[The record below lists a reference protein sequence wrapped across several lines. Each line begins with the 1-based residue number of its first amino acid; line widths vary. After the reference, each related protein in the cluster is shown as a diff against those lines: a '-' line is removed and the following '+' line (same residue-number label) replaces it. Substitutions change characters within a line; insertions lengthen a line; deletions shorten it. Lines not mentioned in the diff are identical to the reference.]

1 MTAADP
7 NPAPNPRGGLWPVVA
22 RELGMIA
29 HSPFMLLFVFILP
42 LAMFGLL
49 AAIFYQEIP
58 RDLPV
63 AVCDRDDSVLSRR
76 MARCMD
82 AAPALAV
89 TNHVRDVRE
98 GASLIRQGRAYA
110 LVYLPAGLESDALRG
125 EAPAVTVYFNNQWLL
140 TSGVINRAVRD
151 VVGYA
156 SAGADVRTRM
166 ARGESPAQAL
176 EHYEPIRMDQHLL
189 FNPNMN
195 YRYFLLPALLPVM
208 LQIFIVVVMVRAT
221 GGEFRHGTA
230 GDWLAAA
237 GGRPWLAILGKAL
250 PYTLSFFVLGGF
262 MWSLLIRFCNVPLH
276 GELWMLLAG
285 TAVFVLAYQSMGC
298 FFVGLSANLRMA
310 NTVAGF
316 YCGPAFAFAG
326 ITFPVV
332 ALPLPAQCWS
342 NLLPLRHYVCI
353 IMQQAMQGAPVQVSG
368 YSLLALA
375 AFILV
380 PPLVFIPRMGRFMR
394 DPSCWGRL

>member
-1 MTAADP
+1 MI
-7 NPAPNPRGGLWPVVA
+7 

-42 LAMFGLL
+42 VIMFGLL
-49 AAIFYQEIP
+49 TAIFWQEIP

-63 AVCDRDDSVLSRR
+63 AVCDRDDSAFSRR
-76 MARCMD
+76 LTRFMD
-82 AAPALAV
+82 ASPALAV
-89 TNHVRDVRE
+89 REAVRDVGEGAALIRE
-98 GASLIRQGRAYA
+98 GKAYA
-110 LVYLPAGLESDALRG
+110 LIHLPAGLEHDTLRG
-125 EAPAVTVYFNNQWLL
+125 EAPAVTVYYNNQWLL

-156 SAGADVRTRM
+156 SAGADVRMRM
-166 ARGESPAQAL
+166 ARGESPSQAL
-176 EHYEPIRMDQHLL
+176 ERYEPIRLDQHLL

-208 LQIFIVVVMVRAT
+208 LQIFVVVVMVRAM
-221 GGEFRHGTA
+221 GGEFRYGTA
-230 GDWLAAA
+230 GAWLAAA

-250 PYTLSFFVLGGF
+250 PYTISFFVLGMF

-276 GELWMLLAG
+276 GDLRVLLAG
-285 TAVFVLAYQSMGC
+285 TAVFILAYQSMGC
-298 FFVGLSANLRMA
+298 LMVGLGANLRFA
-310 NTVAGF
+310 NTAAGF

-332 ALPLPAQCWS
+332 ALPMPAQVWS
-342 NLLPLRHYVCI
+342 NLLPLKHFVLI
-353 IMQQAMQGAPVQVSG
+353 LMQQAMQGAPAQASG
-368 YSLLALA
+368 PPLFALM
-375 AFILV
+375 AFAFL

-394 DPSCWGRL
+394 DISYWGRL

>member
-1 MTAADP
+1 
-7 NPAPNPRGGLWPVVA
+7 VVA
-22 RELGMIA
+22 RELHMIA
-29 HSPFMLLFVFILP
+29 HSPFMMLFVFILP

-63 AVCDRDDSVLSRR
+63 VVCDRDDSELSRR
-76 MARCMD
+76 VTRHMD
-82 AAPALAV
+82 TSPSLRVRA
-89 TNHVRDVRE
+89 HVRDVEE
-98 GASLIRQGRAYA
+98 GASLIREGRAYA
-110 LVYLPAGLESDALRG
+110 LIYLPVKLERDALRG
-125 EAPAVTVYFNNQWLL
+125 EAPAITVYYNNQWLL

-156 SAGADVRTRM
+156 SAGADQRMRM

-176 EHYEPIRMDQHLL
+176 ERSEPVRLDQHML

-230 GDWLAAA
+230 GAWLAAA
-237 GGRPWLAILGKAL
+237 AGRPWLAVLGKAL
-250 PYTLSFFVLGGF
+250 PYTLAFFVLGGF
-262 MWSLLIRFCNVPLH
+262 MWSLLIRFCNVPQH
-276 GELWMLLAG
+276 GDLGVLLAG
-285 TAVFVLAYQSMGC
+285 TAAFVLAYQSIGC
-298 FFVGLSANLRMA
+298 FFVGLGANLRTA
-310 NTVAGF
+310 NTIAGF

-326 ITFPVV
+326 ITFPVM

-342 NLLPLRHYVCI
+342 NLLPLRHYICI
-353 IMQQAMQGAPVQVSG
+353 VMQQAMQGAPAQVSG

-375 AFILV
+375 AFILI

-394 DPSCWGRL
+394 DPSCWGRI